1 MKTPAEI
8 VAGIETFYDRDTL
21 ELEIRYCKAVV
32 RATTNWLE
40 APENA
45 DAPDEKPAARNRA
58 QARPRLSL
66 AQAGQCIRQL
76 SMFNEALRLQTL
88 LVKSAANKALGD
100 DSPYVNDGYLTLHNE
115 EDIYRRYCD
124 LRLGIQPR
132 ASRARRR
139 PATRD
144 ETLPRTAP
152 RQSVARAP
160 RPAPD
165 PAEEQAKQELVSEL
179 VDWTEKTHNWLDK
192 GDPAA
197 PLPELRAD
205 VVQALEHDA
214 KFDPECAKAL
224 ETLRTLSAIAMR
236 ARQAQQIAKPRDA
249 KPAGPG
255 GARRPTAA

>member
-21 ELEIRYCKAVV
+21 EMQIRYCKAVV

-40 APENA
+40 APETA
-45 DAPDEKPAARNRA
+45 DAPDDKPARNRA
-58 QARPRLSL
+58 QTRPRLSL

-100 DSPYVNDGYLTLHNE
+100 DSPYVNDGYLTLNEE

-139 PATRD
+139 PAARD
-144 ETLPRTAP
+144 ETLPRPAP
-152 RQSVARAP
+152 RQSIARAP

-197 PLPELRAD
+197 PLPVLRAD